1 MKQNGHKASVGGQ
14 FLMLKDRDELR
25 QLIDREAQRH
35 LRLSGQQ
42 VVDRIRSGT
51 AGDNYVW
58 SHLSMLTRML
68 D

>member
-1 MKQNGHKASVGGQ
+1 MKRNGHKASVGGK

-35 LRLSGQQ
+35 LRLSGKQA
-42 VVDRIRSGT
+42 VDRIRRGM
-51 AGDNYVW
+51 AGYNYVW